1 MSKSNSLNRSH
12 STETDNEVKDSLNS
26 SILEDG
32 NDGLQVCTTKVTV
45 WKLSGNENVTIE
57 EDGYNADVSSN
68 NSNSNQSNSNE
79 DEDGGGREVIP
90 SSPPPSY
97 EFVLE
102 EVGTMFG
109 D

>member
-1 MSKSNSLNRSH
+1 M
-12 STETDNEVKDSLNS
+12 TW
-26 SILEDG
+26 
-32 NDGLQVCTTKVTV
+32 KV
-45 WKLSGNENVTIE
+45 SGIENVTIE

-68 NSNSNQSNSNE
+68 NSNSNQSNPNE
-79 DEDGGGREVIP
+79 DEGGGGREVIP

-109 D
+109 V